1 MIPGRE
7 LRSHMCCVCLVIQS
21 CLTLCDPMDCSPPG
35 SSVHGDSPGKNTGA
49 DSKPSSRRSSQP
61 RDRTQVSHKAGG
73 FFTKVPHA
81 KEQLSP
87 ARNCGVHTPQQR
99 LRASQRRSPVT
110 QQRCCMLEIRPD
122 AVQQINQL
130 IDILEEKR
138 KIEESFFKRDL
149 LPNHGSHSVI
159 KRKFS
164 HSNI

>member
-49 DSKPSSRRSSQP
+49 GSKPSSRRSSQP

-87 ARNCGVHTPQQR
+87 ARNCGVHTPQLETPR
-99 LRASQRRSPVT
+99 FTTKVPRDTTKMLHAGNKT
-110 QQRCCMLEIRPD
+110 RCSSTN
-122 AVQQINQL
+122 QSIN
-130 IDILEEKR
+130 
-138 KIEESFFKRDL
+138 
-149 LPNHGSHSVI
+149 
-159 KRKFS
+159 
-164 HSNI
+164 